1 MKKLLVLMMTII
13 CAVAMLAAGC
23 GGDKKEAK
31 KAEPAKVLRVGTE
44 PTFAPFEFQKEG
56 SKDYDGFDM
65 DLARAIGKQMGAKV
79 EIVNMGFDALIPAL
93 NANNIDL
100 IAAGMSITDERKKA
114 ITFSDPYYTSGLIIM
129 VNKDN
134 KEVKSEKD
142 LEGKRIA
149 VQIGTTGEK
158 KARSIKGAK
167 VTAFNTNTEAA
178 MELKNKGVDAVIN
191 DSPVVGY
198 YLAQGGN
205 KTAMTVGEV
214 MEAEQYG
221 LAVKKGND
229 KLAADVN
236 KALAELKKN
245 GEYDKIY
252 KTWFGEVKK

>member
-1 MKKLLVLMMTII
+1 MKKLLILMMTVI

-114 ITFSDPYYTSGLIIM
+114 ITFSEPYYTSGLIIM

-252 KTWFGEVKK
+252 KTWFG

>member
-1 MKKLLVLMMTII
+1 MKKLLILMMAVIA
-13 CAVAMLAAGC
+13 AVAMLAAGC
-23 GGDKKEAK
+23 GGAKDEK

-65 DLARAIGKQMGAKV
+65 DLARAVGKQMGVKV

-93 NANNIDL
+93 NANNIDMV
-100 IAAGMSITDERKKA
+100 AAGMSITEERQKA
-114 ITFSDPYYTSGLIIM
+114 VTFSEAYYTSGLIIM

-134 KEVKSEKD
+134 QEIKSVKD

-158 KARSIKGAK
+158 KARSIKDAK

-205 KTAMTVGEV
+205 ASAMTVGEV

-229 KLAADVN
+229 KLAGDVN

>member
-1 MKKLLVLMMTII
+1 MKKLLVFLMMAIMA
-13 CAVAMLAAGC
+13 CSMMLTGC

-56 SKDYDGFDM
+56 SKEYDGFDM

-114 ITFSDPYYTSGLIIM
+114 ITFSEPYYTSGLIVM

-134 KEVKSEKD
+134 KEVKSAKD

>member
-1 MKKLLVLMMTII
+1 M
-13 CAVAMLAAGC
+13 
-23 GGDKKEAK
+23 
-31 KAEPAKVLRVGTE
+31 RVGTE

>member
-1 MKKLLVLMMTII
+1 MKKLLILMMAVIA
-13 CAVAMLAAGC
+13 AVAMLAAGC
-23 GGDKKEAK
+23 GDAKDEK

-65 DLARAIGKQMGAKV
+65 DLARAVGKQMGVKV

-93 NANNIDL
+93 NANNIDMV
-100 IAAGMSITDERKKA
+100 AAGMSITDERKNA
-114 ITFSDPYYTSGLIIM
+114 VSFSEPYYTSGLIIM

-134 KEVKSEKD
+134 TEVKSVKD

-158 KARSIKGAK
+158 KARSIKDAK

-205 KTAMTVGEV
+205 ATAMTVGEV

-229 KLAADVN
+229 KLAGDIN
-236 KALAELKKN
+236 KALTELKKN

>member
-1 MKKLLVLMMTII
+1 MKKLVILMMSVIA
-13 CAVAMLAAGC
+13 AVAMLTAGC
-23 GGDKKEAK
+23 GGNDKADKS
-31 KAEPAKVLRVGTE
+31 AEKVLRVGTE

-56 SKDYDGFDM
+56 SKEYTGFDM
-65 DLARAIGKQMGAKV
+65 DLARAIGKQMGYKV
-79 EIVNMGFDALIPAL
+79 EIQNMGFDALIPAL
-93 NANNIDL
+93 NAGNIDMV
-100 IAAGMSITDERKKA
+100 AAGMSITEERQKA
-114 ITFSDPYYTSGLIIM
+114 VTFSDPYYTSGLIVM

-134 KEVKSEKD
+134 TEVKSIKD

-149 VQIGTTGEK
+149 VQIGTTGEN
-158 KARSIKGAK
+158 KARTVKDAK
-167 VTAFNTNTEAA
+167 VTAYNTNTEAA
-178 MELKNKGVDAVIN
+178 LELQNKGVDAVIN

-205 KTAMTVGEV
+205 KTAMTVGDV

-229 KLAADVN
+229 KLAGEIN

>member
-1 MKKLLVLMMTII
+1 MKKLVILMMSVIA
-13 CAVAMLAAGC
+13 AVAMLTAGC
-23 GGDKKEAK
+23 GGNDKADKS
-31 KAEPAKVLRVGTE
+31 AEKVLRVGTE

-56 SKDYDGFDM
+56 SKEYTGFDM
-65 DLARAIGKQMGAKV
+65 DLARAIGKQMGYKV
-79 EIVNMGFDALIPAL
+79 EIQNMGFDALIPAL
-93 NANNIDL
+93 NAGNIDMV
-100 IAAGMSITDERKKA
+100 AAGMSITEERQKA
-114 ITFSDPYYTSGLIIM
+114 VTFSDPYYTSGLIVM

-134 KEVKSEKD
+134 TEVKSIKD

-149 VQIGTTGEK
+149 VQIGTTGEN
-158 KARSIKGAK
+158 KARTVKDAK
-167 VTAFNTNTEAA
+167 VTAYN
-178 MELKNKGVDAVIN
+178 N

-205 KTAMTVGEV
+205 KTAMTVGDV

-229 KLAADVN
+229 KLAGEIN

>member
-1 MKKLLVLMMTII
+1 MKKLVILMMSVIA
-13 CAVAMLAAGC
+13 AVAMLTAGC
-23 GGDKKEAK
+23 GGNDKDDKS
-31 KAEPAKVLRVGTE
+31 AEKVLRVGTE

-56 SKDYDGFDM
+56 SKEYTGFDM
-65 DLARAIGKQMGAKV
+65 DLARAIGKQMGYKV
-79 EIVNMGFDALIPAL
+79 EIQNMGFDALIPAL
-93 NANNIDL
+93 NAGNIDMV
-100 IAAGMSITDERKKA
+100 AAGMSITEERQKA
-114 ITFSDPYYTSGLIIM
+114 VTFSDPYYTSGLIVM

-134 KEVKSEKD
+134 TEVKSIKD

-149 VQIGTTGEK
+149 VQIGTTGEN
-158 KARSIKGAK
+158 KARTVKDAK
-167 VTAFNTNTEAA
+167 VTAYNTNTEAA
-178 MELKNKGVDAVIN
+178 LELQNKGVDAVIN

-205 KTAMTVGEV
+205 KTAMTVGDV

-229 KLAADVN
+229 KLAGEIN

>member
-1 MKKLLVLMMTII
+1 MKKLLILMMAVIA
-13 CAVAMLAAGC
+13 AVAMLAAGC
-23 GGDKKEAK
+23 GGAKDEK

-65 DLARAIGKQMGAKV
+65 DLARAVGKQMGVKV

-93 NANNIDL
+93 NANNIDMV
-100 IAAGMSITDERKKA
+100 AAGMSITDERKNA
-114 ITFSDPYYTSGLIIM
+114 VSFSEPYYTSGLIIM

-134 KEVKSEKD
+134 TEVKSVKD
-142 LEGKRIA
+142 LEGQRIA

-158 KARSIKGAK
+158 KARSIKDAK

-205 KTAMTVGEV
+205 ATAMTVGEV

-229 KLAADVN
+229 KLAGDIN
-236 KALAELKKN
+236 KALTELKKN

>member
-1 MKKLLVLMMTII
+1 MKKLLILLMAVIA
-13 CAVAMLAAGC
+13 AVAMLAAGC
-23 GGDKKEAK
+23 GGAKDEK
-31 KAEPAKVLRVGTE
+31 KAEPAKVLRVGTD

-65 DLARAIGKQMGAKV
+65 DLARAVGKQMGVKV

-93 NANNIDL
+93 NANNIDMV
-100 IAAGMSITDERKKA
+100 AAGMSITEERQKA
-114 ITFSDPYYTSGLIIM
+114 VTFSEAYYTSGLIIM

-134 KEVKSEKD
+134 KEIKSVKD

-158 KARSIKGAK
+158 KARSIKDAK

-205 KTAMTVGEV
+205 ATAMTVGEV

-229 KLAADVN
+229 KLAGDVN
-236 KALAELKKN
+236 KALTELKKN

>member
-1 MKKLLVLMMTII
+1 MKKLLILMMTVI

-23 GGDKKEAK
+23 GGEKKEAK

-114 ITFSDPYYTSGLIIM
+114 ITFSEPYYTSGLIIM

-178 MELKNKGVDAVIN
+178 MELKDKGVDAVIN